1 MVLRCKC
8 GGQLRSILIMSDSPE
23 QGCDCSYSSIIYQC
37 KKCKLVY
44 GKEELNK
51 TDEEEKLEKT

>member
-1 MVLRCKC
+1 
-8 GGQLRSILIMSDSPE
+8 MSDSPE